1 VKLTPF
7 RLIAIIAI
15 EIVILLAAWSVFS
28 QEKVVYGPQVV
39 LKVDHTL
46 QGEKYAV
53 PQATVYFRL
62 APVSGPTVNTPLDRG
77 DTMICHMFDLR
88 DSAGMHVAFKCGED
102 VYLVH
107 ALGLSG
113 LKDK

>member
-1 VKLTPF
+1 MRKLLF
-7 RLIAIIAI
+7 ILA
-15 EIVILLAAWSVFS
+15 EVLLLLAAFVAFS

-39 LKVDHTL
+39 LKVDHTF

-62 APVSGPTVNTPLDRG
+62 MPVSGPTVNTPLDRG
-77 DTMICHMFDLR
+77 DAMICHMFDLR
-88 DSAGMHVAFKCGED
+88 NESGLHVAFKCGDD

-107 ALGLSG
+107 AIGLSG
-113 LKDK
+113 IKDK